1 MTELEIKNN
10 FARNIK
16 ELRISRK
23 MNQVQFGEKIHYSS
37 KAISKWENADVL
49 PDVTTLKM
57 LADFFNISLDDLIC
71 SKHPARKSHRKLNR
85 VLITASSTMLSFF
98 IGAIIFSVLYFCQIP
113 GAWKAFPAAAV
124 SAGITFVVF
133 ASIWYRRIIIN
144 IASTTLV
151 GLIAFMVMCFMDFQF
166 YWIILIAGII
176 LMIASIIFFNIRF
189 TDRK

>member
-1 MTELEIKNN
+1 MIFLDQLK
-10 FARNIK
+10 FR
-16 ELRISRK
+16 S
-23 MNQVQFGEKIHYSS
+23 QF
-37 KAISKWENADVL
+37 
-49 PDVTTLKM
+49 
-57 LADFFNISLDDLIC
+57 IC
-71 SKHPARKSHRKLNR
+71 P
-85 VLITASSTMLSFF
+85 TSTVAFTRLT
-98 IGAIIFSVLYFCQIP
+98 QIP